1 MIKSIEL
8 KFKSGNDVQ
17 VDRAIITR
25 DEFIQIKQQ
34 AETIERLKAALTNV
48 KNCPESDLAA
58 YVKSV
63 DGIACETLTKLEAGE
78 L

>member
-1 MIKSIEL
+1 MSGIECGHGGL
-8 KFKSGNDVQ
+8 NHQCNWCDLEAEV
-17 VDRAIITR
+17 
-25 DEFIQIKQQ
+25 KQQ
-34 AETIERLKAALTNV
+34 AETLERLKAALTNV

>member
-1 MIKSIEL
+1 M
-8 KFKSGNDVQ
+8 
-17 VDRAIITR
+17 VDWAIS
-25 DEFIQIKQQ
+25 KKHMM
-34 AETIERLKAALTNV
+34 ETIERLKAALTNV

-63 DGIACETLTKLEAGE
+63 DGIVCETLTKLEAGE